1 MDLKPT
7 TEEAAAR
14 LRIDDALLVDLS
26 RAIDQAHQEV
36 LAYIDRPLHTDAAA
50 LAAAIAAAQAQLDA
64 ATTDAAV
71 AAATA
76 ALDRQKTGI
85 VVTQNIHAATMLLA
99 DRLMGDN
106 EGTEAARKETAAHHM
121 LQLHRR
127 MGF

>member
-36 LAYIDRPLHTDAAA
+36 LAYIDRPLHADDDA

-71 AAATA
+71 AAATT
-76 ALDRQKTGI
+76 ALAREKTGI

-106 EGTEAARKETAAHHM
+106 DGTEATRKETAAHNM
-121 LQLHRR
+121 LQPHRR